1 MTLVVPRIGKKKVSC
16 SFSKKKKKNRK
27 EKNFGRKKKLGI
39 FQNNQ
44 NWKKKGWGYQRGDKI
59 SDFLKKLDSK
69 KNVGVAKLY
78 SNYKGIPFKKTFNLQ
93 KNFH

>member
-1 MTLVVPRIGKKKVSC
+1 MVKKKFHVVFQKKKKTERKKIWGGKKKLS
-16 SFSKKKKKNRK
+16 
-27 EKNFGRKKKLGI
+27 I

-78 SNYKGIPFKKTFNLQ
+78 RNYKGIPFKKTFNLQ